1 MSGYLYE
8 KDLTAMKY
16 AILVSTR
23 HDRVVREIS
32 GILRIPVQQTRRI
45 LIEEMDMI
53 LLENLPARYQASR
66 DQTDPKDPVA
76 IALGSEILT
85 RAVPILDKETM
96 ETVMQRVK
104 NMISGGMAEGRA
116 IDAGREM
123 LRRVVAP

>member
-32 GILRIPVQQTRRI
+32 GILRMPVQQTRQI

-53 LLENLPARYQASR
+53 LLENLPVRYQASQDR
-66 DQTDPKDPVA
+66 TDPTDTVA
-76 IALGSEILT
+76 TALGSEILT
-85 RAVPILDKETM
+85 RAVPILDKGAM
-96 ETVMQRVK
+96 DAVIRRVRDL
-104 NMISGGMAEGRA
+104 ISGGMAEERA
-116 IDAGREM
+116 IDEGREM
-123 LRRVVAP
+123 LRRVVVT

>member
-23 HDRVVREIS
+23 HDQVVREIS

-66 DQTDPKDPVA
+66 DQTDPKDRVA
-76 IALGSEILT
+76 TALGSEVLT
-85 RAVPILDKETM
+85 RAIPILDKGTM
-96 ETVMQRVK
+96 ETVIRRVK
-104 NMISGGMAEGRA
+104 DMVSGGMAEERA

-123 LRRVVAP
+123 LRRVVGP

>member
-32 GILRIPVQQTRRI
+32 GILSIPVQQTRRI
-45 LIEEMDMI
+45 LIDEMDMI

-66 DQTDPKDPVA
+66 EQTDPNDTVA
-76 IALGSEILT
+76 TALGREILT
-85 RAVPILDKETM
+85 RAVPILDRGTM
-96 ETVMQRVK
+96 DTVIRQVKDRV
-104 NMISGGMAEGRA
+104 SAGMAEERA
-116 IDAGREM
+116 INEGREM
-123 LRRVVAP
+123 LRRVVLP

>member
-1 MSGYLYE
+1 
-8 KDLTAMKY
+8 MKY

-23 HDRVVREIS
+23 HDQVVREIS

-66 DQTDPKDPVA
+66 DQTDPKDRVA
-76 IALGSEILT
+76 TALGSEVLT
-85 RAVPILDKETM
+85 RAIPILDKGTM
-96 ETVMQRVK
+96 ETVIRRVK
-104 NMISGGMAEGRA
+104 DMVSGGMAEERA

-123 LRRVVAP
+123 LRRVVVP

>member
-32 GILRIPVQQTRRI
+32 GMLKIPVQQTRRI
-45 LIEEMDMI
+45 LIEELDMI
-53 LLENLPARYQASR
+53 LLENLPARYQASL
-66 DQTDPKDPVA
+66 DQADPKDPVGT
-76 IALGSEILT
+76 ALGSEILT
-85 RAVPILDKETM
+85 RAVPILDKGTM
-96 ETVMQRVK
+96 ETTIQRVK
-104 NMISGGMAEGRA
+104 DMVSGGMAEERA

>member
-32 GILRIPVQQTRRI
+32 GMLRITVQQTRRI
-45 LIEEMDMI
+45 LIEELDMI
-53 LLENLPARYQASR
+53 LLENLPARYQASL
-66 DQTDPKDPVA
+66 DQADSKDPVA
-76 IALGSEILT
+76 TALGREILT
-85 RAVPILDKETM
+85 RAVPILDKDTM
-96 ETVMQRVK
+96 EMVIQRVK
-104 NMISGGMAEGRA
+104 NLVSGGMAEERA

-123 LRRVVAP
+123 LRRVVLP